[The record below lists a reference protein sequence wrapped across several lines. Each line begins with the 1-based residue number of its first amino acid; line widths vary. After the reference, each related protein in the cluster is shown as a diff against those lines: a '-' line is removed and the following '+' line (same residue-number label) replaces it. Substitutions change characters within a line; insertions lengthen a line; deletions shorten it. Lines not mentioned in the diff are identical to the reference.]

1 MDATASS
8 SRRER
13 EGIISCLWQHSAIAF
28 RSRGFFMGCATAR
41 FHLAGR
47 GELLGATLGKYEI
60 RAVDSRP
67 AARGSRRLAHSCVC
81 LLRSGG
87 RDLVP
92 GLPCGSLRVGA
103 YGGVWRLSLDRSAC
117 GQDGSGAGILGNIL
131 GPNRGMPLSTVGEGV
146 RTRQAHKIFNPC
158 CCAEI
163 VHESIFSSSVR
174 PGLHAQSLGNPR
186 C

>member
-47 GELLGATLGKYEI
+47 GELVGATLGKYEI

-92 GLPCGSLRVGA
+92 GLPCGSFDSFSQCQGRQ
-103 YGGVWRLSLDRSAC
+103 RC
-117 GQDGSGAGILGNIL
+117 GHFENIL
-131 GPNRGMPLSTVGEGV
+131 GPNRGMPLSTVGGGT
-146 RTRQAHKIFNPC
+146 RT
-158 CCAEI
+158 
-163 VHESIFSSSVR
+163 
-174 PGLHAQSLGNPR
+174 
-186 C
+186 